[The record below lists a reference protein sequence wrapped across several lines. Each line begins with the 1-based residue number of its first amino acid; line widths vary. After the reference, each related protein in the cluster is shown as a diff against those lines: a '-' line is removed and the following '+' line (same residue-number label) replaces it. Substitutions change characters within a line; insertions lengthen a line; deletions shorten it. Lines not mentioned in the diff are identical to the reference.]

1 MDRNYIV
8 ELIKENRLQ
17 EAIKALEQASK
28 GSHLHK
34 DVIMLSSSYS
44 EYAQMNRAATQDFQT
59 LEMKRAKITDSL
71 LSVLDDLSPE
81 DFESVKVV
89 PKYAQHTT
97 SVPATGFDKK
107 WLLYGAGLLLVLVI
121 AYLAFGGKNDS
132 AVPSQTVDNAHKIT
146 IIEVS
151 AGDGNVATFKYDG
164 EMWIEETK
172 DRQFKFKEVKTEDGI
187 IFLHDDDRNISLE
200 LNLNANEVLLIDDK
214 NNATPLYKITGME

>member
-81 DFESVKVV
+81 DFEQVKVA
-89 PKYAQHTT
+89 PKYAQHAAPMPT
-97 SVPATGFDKK
+97 TGFDKK
-107 WLLYGAGLLLVLVI
+107 WILYGVGVFLVLVI
-121 AYLAFGGKNDS
+121 AYLAFGGNNDS

-151 AGDGNVATFKYDG
+151 AGGGNVATFKYDG

-172 DRQFKFKEVKTEDGI
+172 ENTFKFKEVKTEEGI
-187 IFLHDDDRNISLE
+187 IFLHDDERNISLE
-200 LNLNANEVLLIDDK
+200 LNLKTNEVLSTDD
-214 NNATPLYKITGME
+214 NNNPIVLYKITGTE